1 MVDKKV
7 FSRFLGIIRI
17 SDKYSY
23 EWYLVHQFFILGPM
37 SLMNL
42 TDNLLTNIA
51 AIVLVVCFTSY
62 ILKITVN
69 YIEKISERMF

>member
-1 MVDKKV
+1 
-7 FSRFLGIIRI
+7 
-17 SDKYSY
+17 
-23 EWYLVHQFFILGPM
+23 M

-51 AIVLVVCFTSY
+51 ATVLVVCFTSY